1 MRTGI
6 LVATA
11 ILGGVSIAGTALA
24 QDKTELRFAL
34 DANDVQFAAI
44 ETMVEGFEA
53 ANPDIDV
60 VFDRVSYPTI
70 LQQLPLQLST
80 GEGPDV
86 AKITDWGGLS
96 EFYLEMTPWLADAE
110 SWLSGHGDSIAPL
123 RPEGDDGT
131 GIYGFMNE
139 LTITGPFINKTL
151 FDQAGVTPPGDG
163 AGWDEWV
170 AAAVQ
175 VRDATGVE
183 IALAIDRSG
192 HRFAG
197 PAISQGAKYFNAEGV
212 PDFVDDGFR
221 DMAEKI
227 ISWQKSGAFP
237 IELWGAA
244 GAGSTY
250 SDMKEEFAAGN
261 IVMYMS
267 GSWQVGFFDEVIG
280 DAFEW
285 EVVQNPCGPG
295 GCSGMPG
302 GAAFVAMKAT
312 DYPEEVTRLMEY
324 LASDEQV
331 AFFSE
336 AARSLTPHLRVSEQ
350 GLDFD
355 VKTDLALNAL
365 NGFLEEA
372 TRVSPLAWQLQGYR
386 NSREIFSAT
395 ITRLTQVTLGEMELD
410 AALTRMQQDFDDALA
425 ETKRSN

>member
-6 LVATA
+6 LIATA
-11 ILGGVSIAGTALA
+11 VAGAMGFAGTSLA
-24 QDKTELRFAL
+24 QTELRFAL

-44 ETMVEGFEA
+44 EEMVNKFEA
-53 ANPDIDV
+53 ANSDIDV
-60 VFDRVSYPTI
+60 VFDRVSYNTI

-86 AKITDWGGLS
+86 AKVTDWGGLS
-96 EFYLEMTPWLADAE
+96 EFYLEMTPWLENPE
-110 SWLSGHGDSIAPL
+110 SWLSGHGDSIKPL
-123 RPEGDDGT
+123 RPESDGGQ

-151 FDQAGVTPPGDG
+151 FDQAGITPPGDG

-170 AAAVQ
+170 DAAVQ

-183 IALAIDRSG
+183 IAVAIDRSG

-197 PAISQGAKYFNAEGV
+197 PAISQGAAYFGSDGT
-212 PDFVDDGFR
+212 PQFVDDGFR

-227 ISWQKSGAFP
+227 VSWQESGAFP
-237 IELWGAA
+237 PELWGAA
-244 GAGSTY
+244 GAGSSY
-250 SDMKEEFAAGN
+250 SDMKEEFANGN
-261 IVMYMS
+261 IVLYMS

-285 EVVQNPCGPG
+285 QVVQNPCGPG

-312 DYPEEVTRLMEY
+312 EHPEEVSRLMEF

-331 AFFSE
+331 AFFAE
-336 AARSLTPHLRVSEQ
+336 ASRSLTPHLRVSEQ

-355 VKTDLALNAL
+355 VQTDLALGAL
-365 NGFLEEA
+365 NGFLTEGS
-372 TRVSPLAWQLQGYR
+372 RLSPVAWELQGYR
-386 NSREIFSAT
+386 NNREIFSAT
-395 ITRLTQVTLGEMELD
+395 ITRLTQVTLGEMNFDD
-410 AALTRMQQDFDDALA
+410 ALQRMQQDFDDALA
-425 ETKRSN
+425 ATRSN